1 MVETLLQ
8 VYIDNTSSLKMLIR
22 KRKYQIIYSNRV
34 KISFKF
40 RLMQMYHFKGI
51 IVCILGGGLF
61 IFEVTRH
68 KLLQWTQKWKVTQR
82 VRLAKF
88 NFRKGSDIEWGHMYK
103 VVNFNVMSYSLTN
116 SCVVACTCL
125 SETYYLY
132 WYWHFA
138 MRFDIDAH
146 FCWLMTIE

>member
-88 NFRKGSDIEWGHMYK
+88 NFRKGSDIEWGHMYT
-103 VVNFNVMSYSLTN
+103 VVKFNVMSYSLMN
-116 SCVVACTCL
+116 SWLWPVCAHVKHT
-125 SETYYLY
+125 TY

-138 MRFDIDAH
+138 MRFDDDAR
-146 FCWLMTIE
+146 FCI